1 MTITPITS
9 DTQIIVLVKTGD
21 KYCEKIWYCDK
32 EVVKKSSE
40 LCADNE

>member
-1 MTITPITS
+1 MYKMTITPITS

-21 KYCEKIWYCDK
+21 KYCDK
-32 EVVKKSSE
+32 EVVKKSPD